1 MDYDKIDIK
10 NKLVRVTCRADR
22 KVLPFKNQ
30 NYQLLKQECL
40 KNGRVFED
48 PEFPTLD
55 RSMFYTQS
63 VPRGTK
69 WKRPAE
75 ICTNPVFIYD
85 EVNSN
90 DLDQGYLGNC
100 NLKTFLV
107 KINKITF

>member
-1 MDYDKIDIK
+1 MDFDKIDIK

-30 NYQLLKQECL
+30 NYQLLKQECM
-40 KNGRVFED
+40 KYGRLFED
-48 PEFPTLD
+48 PEFPASD

-63 VPRGTK
+63 VPSGTK
-69 WKRPAE
+69 WKRPSE
-75 ICTNPVFIYD
+75 ICENSVFIHN

-100 NLKTFLV
+100 NLKYIIYKTR
-107 KINKITF
+107 